1 MSLKISLHFLTMI
14 CTSTVSPERVLSG
27 SSRSFQVSAGVSD
40 SDVFVLRSG
49 ENMMPTELELNRVIN
64 NIQELLYSASDVSH
78 DRCVKVLTARAKVR
92 DQRSP
97 RVSDDIIIDW
107 SSL

>member
-1 MSLKISLHFLTMI
+1 MQVTENLFTQILQRVALLVLVNICLLKY
-14 CTSTVSPERVLSG
+14 
-27 SSRSFQVSAGVSD
+27 SAVCS
-40 SDVFVLRSG
+40 VHRSG
-49 ENMMPTELELNRVIN
+49 ENMMPTDLELNRVIN

-92 DQRSP
+92 DRRRPLVMTS
-97 RVSDDIIIDW
+97 SK